1 MEHEDGHGVSAQELA
16 QPAGAQSRDQGLALI
31 PGEAQYHQQLE
42 VTHEKLGVN
51 IDAGKLS
58 L

>member
-16 QPAGAQSRDQGLALI
+16 QPAGAQSGDQGLPLI
-31 PGEAQYHQQLE
+31 LGEAQDHQQLE
-42 VTHEKLGVN
+42 VTHQELGVN